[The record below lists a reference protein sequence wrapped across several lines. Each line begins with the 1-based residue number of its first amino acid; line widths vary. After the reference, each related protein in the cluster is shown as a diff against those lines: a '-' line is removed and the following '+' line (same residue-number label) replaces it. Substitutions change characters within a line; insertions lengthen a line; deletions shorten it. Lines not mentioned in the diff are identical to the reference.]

1 MFDKN
6 LKYLRE
12 KHGLEQIDLAHQ
24 LGRKSA
30 SSISEWESGHY
41 TPKIKVL
48 SELASIFNVDIDDMM
63 NRDLSIQPTNVVDVK
78 ETELIPLM
86 GNIACG
92 DPIIS
97 DINIEDYISFPREL
111 MPSSG
116 RVFFVKAH
124 GDSMSPLIKQESLV
138 MIRKQS
144 IVENGEIAAVL
155 LNDNTE
161 VTLKR
166 FRKEKDVVLLE
177 SINENYST
185 YIVSKEETI
194 LVLGKAIKVINEL

>member
-1 MFDKN
+1 
-6 LKYLRE
+6 
-12 KHGLEQIDLAHQ
+12 
-24 LGRKSA
+24 
-30 SSISEWESGHY
+30 
-41 TPKIKVL
+41 
-48 SELASIFNVDIDDMM
+48 
-63 NRDLSIQPTNVVDVK
+63 
-78 ETELIPLM
+78 
-86 GNIACG
+86 
-92 DPIIS
+92 
-97 DINIEDYISFPREL
+97 
-111 MPSSG
+111 
-116 RVFFVKAH
+116 
-124 GDSMSPLIKQESLV
+124 MSPLIKQESLV

-144 IVENGEIAAVL
+144 IVENGEISAVL

>member
-1 MFDKN
+1 
-6 LKYLRE
+6 
-12 KHGLEQIDLAHQ
+12 
-24 LGRKSA
+24 
-30 SSISEWESGHY
+30 
-41 TPKIKVL
+41 
-48 SELASIFNVDIDDMM
+48 
-63 NRDLSIQPTNVVDVK
+63 
-78 ETELIPLM
+78 
-86 GNIACG
+86 
-92 DPIIS
+92 
-97 DINIEDYISFPREL
+97 

-144 IVENGEIAAVL
+144 IVENGEISAVL

>member
-30 SSISEWESGHY
+30 SSISEWESGRY

-48 SELASIFNVDIDDMM
+48 SEIASIFNVDIDDMM
-63 NRDLSIQPTNVVDVK
+63 SRDLSIQPTNIIEVK
-78 ETELIPLM
+78 ETELVPLM

-92 DPIIS
+92 DPILS
-97 DINIEDYISFPREL
+97 EDNIEDYISFPREL

-116 RVFFVKAH
+116 QVFFVKAQ
-124 GDSMSPLIKQESLV
+124 GDSMAPLIKEEALV
-138 MIRKQS
+138 MVRKQA

-161 VTLKR
+161 VTLKK
-166 FRKEKDVVLLE
+166 FRKEKDVILLE
-177 SINENYST
+177 AVNEKYGP
-185 YIVSKEETI
+185 YVVSKDETI
-194 LVLGKAIKVINEL
+194 MVLGKAIKVINDL